1 MCSHS
6 LLQGIFPARGWNA
19 GLLHCRRTLYQPSH
33 QWARGPRS
41 TAVLPAPPQ
50 RPLWGWVRGEEEPHA
65 PMASRAPARHRLTAA
80 VRPGPS
86 WCRDQGGQEA
96 LLTVPPMAWRA
107 RMGVG
112 AGRPPGSSPSGWGPQ
127 APKGG
132 SSRRAQ
138 GCLVTSFHSPPRV
151 PDDRLSVTL
160 SPARPRSR
168 LSSLMTWVP
177 LGTPSCLNTQTR
189 QGAKEGHADPPHL
202 CPPAPVSLLSA
213 L

>member
-1 MCSHS
+1 
-6 LLQGIFPARGWNA
+6 
-19 GLLHCRRTLYQPSH
+19 
-33 QWARGPRS
+33 
-41 TAVLPAPPQ
+41 
-50 RPLWGWVRGEEEPHA
+50 
-65 PMASRAPARHRLTAA
+65 
-80 VRPGPS
+80 
-86 WCRDQGGQEA
+86 
-96 LLTVPPMAWRA
+96 
-107 RMGVG
+107 MGVE

-138 GCLVTSFHSPPRV
+138 GCLVTSFQSPPRV

-189 QGAKEGHADPPHL
+189 QGAKEGHADPPPTL
-202 CPPAPVSLLSA
+202 PTSPGFPSECPLNRAGAVVPWESLGWA
-213 L
+213 LA